1 VRRDQ
6 PENFPAGRPSNV
18 VPAPGPT
25 DVGLKSG
32 RRDVDAFVVT

>member
-18 VPAPGPT
+18 VPCAAAP

-32 RRDVDAFVVT
+32 PRDVDAFDVT